1 MRADPLPLTIRPAKE
16 SELTQIMQLID
27 HSRSIMRANGNFS
40 QWGGYPGA
48 DLIESDIAHGIGH
61 AVIEPDPNEGKDGR
75 MVGYFAL
82 LRTPEPT
89 YTYIEEGQWLDDTT
103 PYGTIHRLACAAG
116 VHGIAQCV
124 FEWAE
129 RQCASVRV
137 DTHLDNHIML
147 HIIQRHGYT
156 RCGVV
161 YMRDGSPREA
171 FQKMMYPMVNS
182 GLKGYVEAEIL
193 PRYDHFDTAHKRDH
207 VERVMAQSM
216 ELASHYAELDKE
228 MVYTIAA
235 YHDTGVVEGRERHHL
250 VSGRIMREDERLKE
264 WFTAEQIETMA
275 QAAEDHRASSTNEP
289 RSLYGKIVAE
299 ADRDIEPTT
308 IVRRTVQYG
317 LSHYPELD
325 REAQWE
331 RTLQHLDEKYAE
343 GGYLKLY
350 IPESRNAR
358 QLERLRQLIQKREEV
373 RKIFEQEVLNDKTK
387 QGQS

>member
-1 MRADPLPLTIRPAKE
+1 M
-16 SELTQIMQLID
+16 
-27 HSRSIMRANGNFS
+27 
-40 QWGGYPGA
+40 
-48 DLIESDIAHGIGH
+48 
-61 AVIEPDPNEGKDGR
+61 GKS
-75 MVGYFAL
+75 VNQAL
-82 LRTPEPT
+82 QH
-89 YTYIEEGQWLDDTT
+89 YI
-103 PYGTIHRLACAAG
+103 
-116 VHGIAQCV
+116 
-124 FEWAE
+124 
-129 RQCASVRV
+129 
-137 DTHLDNHIML
+137 
-147 HIIQRHGYT
+147 
-156 RCGVV
+156 
-161 YMRDGSPREA
+161 
-171 FQKMMYPMVNS
+171 
-182 GLKGYVEAEIL
+182 EAEIL

-235 YHDTGVVEGRERHHL
+235 YHDTGVEEGRERHHL

-264 WFTAEQIETMA
+264 WFTVEQIETMA

>member
-1 MRADPLPLTIRPAKE
+1 
-16 SELTQIMQLID
+16 
-27 HSRSIMRANGNFS
+27 
-40 QWGGYPGA
+40 
-48 DLIESDIAHGIGH
+48 
-61 AVIEPDPNEGKDGR
+61 
-75 MVGYFAL
+75 
-82 LRTPEPT
+82 
-89 YTYIEEGQWLDDTT
+89 
-103 PYGTIHRLACAAG
+103 
-116 VHGIAQCV
+116 
-124 FEWAE
+124 
-129 RQCASVRV
+129 
-137 DTHLDNHIML
+137 
-147 HIIQRHGYT
+147 
-156 RCGVV
+156 
-161 YMRDGSPREA
+161 
-171 FQKMMYPMVNS
+171 
-182 GLKGYVEAEIL
+182 
-193 PRYDHFDTAHKRDH
+193 
-207 VERVMAQSM
+207 MAQSM

-275 QAAEDHRASSTNEP
+275 QAAEDHRASSTSEP

-331 RTLQHLDEKYAE
+331 RTLQHLNEKYAE